1 MKKIGFLTIL
11 LSVVTIWAA
20 CNKDNLNVD
29 TLLGKMSAK
38 IDGTAWSVSATDVS
52 NGIGGVAAM
61 EASGKMLVTGVS
73 IAGKTIAVF
82 INGNSEGTYDLA
94 PMDGESNAVSLY
106 RVTTDK
112 DTSNYYSTGGSV
124 VISSKTDTRI
134 SGTFNFVA
142 AKNTTE
148 SINITEGSFE
158 NVIYK
163 SVDSL
168 SVK

>member
-1 MKKIGFLTIL
+1 MRKFGFLTIL
-11 LSVVTIWAA
+11 LSVVTIWTA
-20 CNKDNLNVD
+20 CNKEDLNVD

-61 EASGKMLVTGVS
+61 ESSGKMLVTGVS
-73 IAGKTIAVF
+73 TEGKTIAVF

-94 PMDGESNAVSLY
+94 PLDGETDAISLY
-106 RVTTDK
+106 RVTTDQ
-112 DTSNYYSTGGSV
+112 DTINYYSTGGSV
-124 VISSKTDTRI
+124 TISSKTDNRI

-142 AKNTTE
+142 AKNTSE
-148 SINITEGSFE
+148 SINITEGTFE